1 MEGKADTREGGGNKK
16 NGGFRLKHSRC
27 GKKNGRDYNLCLA
40 SIERQKLG
48 SLDGR
53 RAMTEEEKQ
62 IVVMLAKEAARNQ
75 PIDGLPIWRAV
86 LWAMFHPKQWAR
98 ELGRFWALSNAI
110 HAIERGEHRQH
121 SPAKDD

>member
-1 MEGKADTREGGGNKK
+1 MAFNPKPIFPSTNPLDAPPSPTDRREDMN
-16 NGGFRLKHSRC
+16 
-27 GKKNGRDYNLCLA
+27 
-40 SIERQKLG
+40 E
-48 SLDGR
+48 
-53 RAMTEEEKQ
+53 TEKQ